1 MQKRLTIP
9 GLGENIEHAQVVRI
23 LVGVDDTIQT
33 EQSLLEVEA
42 GKATIEVPAEAAGKV
57 AQILISEGDEVD
69 VGQAFLVLETEAGE
83 SPEEPEK
90 PTANEEPEPEEPS
103 DEGGEKPAGK
113 KPEKE
118 AAPTKQEAPKPEP
131 TPAPP
136 RKSEAP
142 KSKKVRHVPAAPSVR
157 RFAREIGI
165 DVDTVEGSGPHGRV
179 SLDDV
184 KRHARELNQ
193 RRSEGLR
200 ADTPPLPDFSR
211 WGEVRREPM
220 SAIRRA
226 TAEHLTVAWTH
237 VARVTHFDSAD
248 ITKLDFLRKKYA
260 DRAAAQGGKLTMAV
274 MTVKIVAE
282 ALKKFPTFNASID
295 VAKKEIVFKDYINV
309 GIAVAT
315 ERGLLVPVLRDVGRK
330 NMVQLAAEVDSI
342 AKKAREGSLAMSDLE
357 GGTFTVT
364 NLGAIGGSYF
374 TPIVNY
380 PEVAILG
387 MGRAKKEPTVT
398 ETGEIEIRTILP
410 LSLSYDHRLI
420 DGAEAARFTRW
431 VAEAIEEPLLLS
443 LEGVS

>member
-1 MQKRLTIP
+1 MKKRLTIP

-23 LVGVDDTIQT
+23 LAGVDDTIRT
-33 EQSLLEVEA
+33 EQPLLEVEA
-42 GKATIEVPAEAAGKV
+42 GKATIEVPAETAGRI
-57 AQILISEGDEVD
+57 AQILVKEGDEVD
-69 VGQAFLVLETEAGE
+69 VGQAFLVLETDAQVTSE
-83 SPEEPEK
+83 SEPSPPAEEEPEK
-90 PTANEEPEPEEPS
+90 EESATTQDQPRPEPL
-103 DEGGEKPAGK
+103 
-113 KPEKE
+113 
-118 AAPTKQEAPKPEP
+118 P
-131 TPAPP
+131 TPTPKEGEARS
-136 RKSEAP
+136 RKA
-142 KSKKVRHVPAAPSVR
+142 RHVPAAPSVR

-184 KRHARELNQ
+184 KRHARQLNQ
-193 RRSEGLR
+193 HRSEGLR

-226 TAEHLTVAWTH
+226 TAEHLAVSWAN

-248 ITKLDFLRKKYA
+248 ITKLDSLRKKYA
-260 DRAAAQGGKLTMAV
+260 ERATAQGGKLTMAV

-295 VAKKEIVFKDYINV
+295 VDRREIIFKDYINV

-315 ERGLLVPVLRDVGRK
+315 ERGLLVPVLRDTGRK
-330 NMVQLAAEVDSI
+330 NMVQLAAEVDAI
-342 AKKAREGSLAMSDLE
+342 ARKAREGALAMSDLE

-387 MGRAKKEPTVT
+387 MGRARKEPIVT
-398 ETGEIEIRTILP
+398 DTGDIEIRTILP

-431 VAEAIEEPLLLS
+431 IAEAIEEPLLLS

>member
-23 LVGVDDTIQT
+23 LVGVDDTI
-33 EQSLLEVEA
+33 EADQSLLEVEA

-57 AQILISEGDEVD
+57 TQVLISEGDEVD

-83 SPEEPEK
+83 ASEEPEEAPAK
-90 PTANEEPEPEEPS
+90 KEPEPDESS
-103 DEGGEKPAGK
+103 DEGGEKPAEK
-113 KPEKE
+113 EPEKE
-118 AAPTKQEAPKPEP
+118 AAPTEQETPKPKP

-136 RKSEAP
+136 RKPDAP

-193 RRSEGLR
+193 RRAEGLR

-226 TAEHLTVAWTH
+226 TAEHLTVAWTQ

-295 VAKKEIVFKDYINV
+295 VAKKEIIFKDYINV

-315 ERGLLVPVLRDVGRK
+315 ERGLLVPVLHDVGRK
-330 NMVQLAAEVDSI
+330 NMVQLAAEVDTI
-342 AKKAREGSLAMSDLE
+342 AKKAREGTIAMSDLE

-387 MGRAKKEPTVT
+387 MGRARKEPTVT

>member
-9 GLGENIEHAQVVRI
+9 GLGENIEHAQVVR
-23 LVGVDDTIQT
+23 LSVAVGDTIKADQA
-33 EQSLLEVEA
+33 LMEVEA
-42 GKATIEVPAEAAGKV
+42 GKATIEIPAEAVGKV
-57 AQILISEGDEVD
+57 VQILVKEGDEVD
-69 VGQAFLVLETEAGE
+69 KGQAFLVLETDAAEA
-83 SPEEPEK
+83 
-90 PTANEEPEPEEPS
+90 
-103 DEGGEKPAGK
+103 PA
-113 KPEKE
+113 E
-118 AAPTKQEAPKPEP
+118 TPKPEP
-131 TPAPP
+131 VAEKAPVPAARTPKAEPAPAPAPP
-136 RKSEAP
+136 QPAEPTGKTA
-142 KSKKVRHVPAAPSVR
+142 RHVPAAPSVR

-165 DVDTVEGSGPHGRV
+165 EVDTVEGSGPHGRV

-200 ADTPPLPDFSR
+200 AATPPLPDFSR
-211 WGEVRREPM
+211 WGEVHREPM

-226 TAEHLTVAWTH
+226 TAEHLTVCWTN
-237 VARVTHFDSAD
+237 VPRVTHFDSAD
-248 ITKLDFLRKKYA
+248 ITKLDSLRKKYA
-260 DRAAAQGGKLTMAV
+260 ERAAAQGGKLTMAV

-282 ALKKFPTFNASID
+282 ALKKFPKFNASID
-295 VAKKEIVFKDYINV
+295 VGKREIIFKDYINV

-330 NMVQLAAEVDSI
+330 NMVQLAAEVDAI
-342 AKKAREGSLAMSDLE
+342 AKKAREGTLAMSDLE

-431 VAEAIEEPLLLS
+431 LAEAIEEPLLLS

>member
-9 GLGENIEHAQVVRI
+9 GLGENIEHAQVVR
-23 LVGVDDTIQT
+23 LSVAVGDTIKADQA
-33 EQSLLEVEA
+33 LLEVEA
-42 GKATIEVPAEAAGKV
+42 GKATIEIPAEAAGKV
-57 AQILISEGDEVD
+57 VQILVKEGDEVD
-69 VGQAFLVLETEAGE
+69 KGQAFLVLETDAAAAPAET
-83 SPEEPEK
+83 PK
-90 PTANEEPEPEEPS
+90 PEPAT
-103 DEGGEKPAGK
+103 EKVPA
-113 KPEKE
+113 P
-118 AAPTKQEAPKPEP
+118 AAQVPKPEP
-131 TPAPP
+131 TPAP
-136 RKSEAP
+136 AP
-142 KSKKVRHVPAAPSVR
+142 PKPAEPTGKTVRHVPAAPSVR

-165 DVDTVEGSGPHGRV
+165 DVDTVEGIGPHGRV

-193 RRSEGLR
+193 RRGEGLR
-200 ADTPPLPDFSR
+200 AATPALPDFSR
-211 WGEVRREPM
+211 WGEVHREPM

-226 TAEHLTVAWTH
+226 TAEHLTVCWTN
-237 VARVTHFDSAD
+237 VPRVTHFDSAD
-248 ITKLDFLRKKYA
+248 ITKLDYLRKKYA
-260 DRAAAQGGKLTMAV
+260 DRATAQGGKLTMAV
-274 MTVKIVAE
+274 MIVKIVAE
-282 ALKKFPTFNASID
+282 ALKKFPKFNASLD
-295 VAKKEIVFKDYINV
+295 VAKREIVFKDYIHV

-315 ERGLLVPVLRDVGRK
+315 GRGLLVPVLRDTGRK
-330 NMVQLAAEVDSI
+330 NMVQLAAEVDAI
-342 AKKAREGSLAMSDLE
+342 AKKAREGTLAMSDLE

-387 MGRAKKEPTVT
+387 LGRAARQPVVNEKD
-398 ETGEIEIRTILP
+398 EIEIRTILP